1 MNYNLYLF
9 GGIQLDITNPFT
21 SNLFFPT
28 FKYFKYFQIFQ
39 LFQAPTRRL
48 VPIVSSAWF
57 ITISGVEIGERLKF
71 SLSFRRWK
79 FHPKRSTLDIFLTS
93 SFRQLASGMF
103 LIMVRSSDAFRSPL
117 NKGKLQAFFQQGSL
131 WVSSSSKGLFTW
143 RGGPQVG
150 EVTRLA
156 VIEKWNAFTCNLT
169 TLGCRGEVS
178 WGCYCACN

>member
-1 MNYNLYLF
+1 MN
-9 GGIQLDITNPFT
+9 TFT

-57 ITISGVEIGERLKF
+57 ITISGVEIGKRLKF

-79 FHPKRSTLDIFLTS
+79 FHPKRSTLDIFLTI

-131 WVSSSSKGLFTW
+131 WVSSSSNGLFTW
-143 RGGPQVG
+143 RWGTPGRWGNPPSRGRKIKRVYMQSYNPGVQ
-150 EVTRLA
+150 
-156 VIEKWNAFTCNLT
+156 
-169 TLGCRGEVS
+169 GC
-178 WGCYCACN
+178 CCACN